1 MAAKILV
8 VDDEPNIREL
18 AQLILENE
26 GYYVIAAAN
35 GVEAIQKATEEM
47 PDLVLLDVVMPGVSG
62 LDTCRVL
69 KGDGRTRSIPVIM
82 FTVLGRKSDREDAE
96 EAGCDGY
103 LIKPFSADSLL
114 EEVKRHLKLEGK
126 A

>member
-8 VDDEPNIREL
+8 VDDEPSIREL

-26 GYYVIAAAN
+26 GYNVITAAS
-35 GVEAIQKATEEM
+35 GVETIQKATVEM

-62 LDTCRVL
+62 LDTCRML
-69 KGDGRTRSIPVIM
+69 KGEARTRSIPVIM
-82 FTVLGRKSDREDAE
+82 FTVLGRENDRKQAE

-103 LIKPFSADSLL
+103 FVKPFSPDSLL
-114 EEVKRHLKLEGK
+114 EEVKKHLRQQ
-126 A
+126 